1 MWRRRRRRNLSRRQ
15 CKAFFCP
22 GRRVHHKTKIRL
34 LKISNLQN
42 PQRKR
47 KHLHVQFLGK
57 ILRKIEIWER
67 GNLYLL
73 VAVWTIMVFM
83 PEAVQGRQK
92 KAKST
97 TKRHQ
102 TAHNGCQ
109 TRLWSEI
116 FQHQAD
122 QKLRGKKQKTKNT
135 RSFWCHQIRNSE
147 FTWRWWVRN
156 RRSKRS
162 WKARECLCKWFGES
176 EFPWGLRRPR
186 WAESFRLG
194 RDSRRRS
201 RGLPSPARL
210 ASAAASSTSLLLDAV
225 AGIAA
230 SCDQNTVWWWINP
243 NWNGPICWFNKLNRG
258 AYGNFFSYMLYI

>member
-1 MWRRRRRRNLSRRQ
+1 MGN
-15 CKAFFCP
+15 
-22 GRRVHHKTKIRL
+22 
-34 LKISNLQN
+34 SN
-42 PQRKR
+42 
-47 KHLHVQFLGK
+47 
-57 ILRKIEIWER
+57 
-67 GNLYLL
+67 LL

-83 PEAVQGRQK
+83 PEAVHGRQE

-122 QKLRGKKQKTKNT
+122 QKLKQTHRNV
-135 RSFWCHQIRNSE
+135 WCHQIRNSE

-194 RDSRRRS
+194 KDSRRRS

-210 ASAAASSTSLLLDAV
+210 ASAEASSTSLLDLV

-230 SCDQNTVWWWINP
+230 SCDQNTVWWWMKF
-243 NWNGPICWFNKLNRG
+243 WNGLICWFNKQSRESG
-258 AYGNFFSYMLYI
+258 GYGNFVSYIYKW